1 MLVVRL
7 VYVQREKRI
16 AEIIETGI
24 AEQIARERTEG
35 MYDRVYRYVDRY
47 IVIVYNQTKSTSID

>member
-7 VYVQREKRI
+7 AYVQREKRI
-16 AEIIETGI
+16 AEMIETGM
-24 AEQIARERTEG
+24 AEQTARERTEG

-47 IVIVYNQTKSTSID
+47 IVIVYD